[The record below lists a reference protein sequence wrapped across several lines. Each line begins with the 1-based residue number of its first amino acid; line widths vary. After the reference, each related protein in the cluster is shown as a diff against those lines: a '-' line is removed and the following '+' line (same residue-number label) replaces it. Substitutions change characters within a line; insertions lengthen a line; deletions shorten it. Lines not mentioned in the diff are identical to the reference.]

1 MSRGNT
7 DKNSYWLVSA
17 EKYWLVSAVRGA
29 LSLIAGLV
37 LAFSNTRRLNSLT
50 IFVAVGLSALFIVDL
65 LDIFIRKKAKKNILP
80 TIATAAMELIL
91 VNLLFAS
98 TFEGLMNKITYGT
111 RIICLAIFAI
121 IYSILTIIR
130 GFKNHGVGPDR
141 FILVVDGLVGAA
153 AGIAMFAGH
162 FYEMTYVLIFGL
174 FLMVDGLTSIIFAV
188 SNKPDKK
195 GVK

>member
-7 DKNSYWLVSA
+7 NKNSYWLVPA
-17 EKYWLVSAVRGA
+17 EKYWLVSVVRGT

-37 LAFSNTRRLNSLT
+37 LAFCNTRRLNSLT

-65 LDIFIRKKAKKNILP
+65 LDIFICKKAKKNILP
-80 TIATAAMELIL
+80 TIVTAALELIL

-98 TFEGLMNKITYGT
+98 TFEGLTDKIAYGA
-111 RIICLAIFAI
+111 RIVCLAIFAI
-121 IYSILTIIR
+121 IYSILTIVR
-130 GFKNHGVGPDR
+130 GFKNHKVGLNR
-141 FILVVDGLVGAA
+141 FIFVVDGLVGVA
-153 AGIAMFAGH
+153 AGIAMLAGH

-188 SNKPDKK
+188 SNKPEKK
-195 GVK
+195 GAK

>member
-1 MSRGNT
+1 MTRGNT
-7 DKNSYWLVSA
+7 NKNSYWLVPA

-37 LAFSNTRRLNSLT
+37 LAFSNTRRINSLT
-50 IFVAVGLSALFIVDL
+50 IFVAVGLSALFVVDL
-65 LDIFIRKKAKKNILP
+65 LDIFIRKKAGKNILP
-80 TIATAAMELIL
+80 TIVTAAMELIL

-98 TFEGLMNKITYGT
+98 TFEGLTDKISYKS
-111 RIICLAIFAI
+111 RVICLAIYAI
-121 IYSILTIIR
+121 IYSILAIVR
-130 GFKNHGVGPDR
+130 GFKNHKVGLDR

-153 AGIAMFAGH
+153 AGIAMIAGH

-195 GVK
+195 GAK

>member
-7 DKNSYWLVSA
+7 NKNSYWLVPA
-17 EKYWLVSAVRGA
+17 EKYWLVSVVRGA

-37 LAFSNTRRLNSLT
+37 LAFCNTRRLNSLT

-65 LDIFIRKKAKKNILP
+65 LDIFIRKKAKENILP
-80 TIATAAMELIL
+80 TIVTAAMELIL

-98 TFEGLMNKITYGT
+98 TFEGLTDKIAYGA
-111 RIICLAIFAI
+111 RIVCLAIFAI
-121 IYSILTIIR
+121 IYSILTIAR
-130 GFKNHGVGPDR
+130 GFKNHKVGLNR
-141 FILVVDGLVGAA
+141 FIFVVDGLVGVA
-153 AGIAMFAGH
+153 AGIAMLAGH

-195 GVK
+195 GAK